1 MEELMNRISGKSIEY
16 PGCIQ
21 DIKELIRGTSKNN
34 YYYCIVYIL
43 LLKEQIINIPET
55 ERDRMEFEDV
65 FRRLKVH
72 TKTIAGEEWSS
83 MIDNSTYT
91 IYKEEKSEENR
102 IEILINLVI
111 ETLIRTSTADMERQV
126 DTYLQ
131 EEINDPRTE
140 TKTQQNVSQDVIEEI
155 LCNLTKL
162 SDKDVKGQV
171 GIVTPLLSEEHI
183 PIILKYLKNLSKV
196 ILLSL
201 YLNNKPVYDAL
212 QKEFIRKE
220 SSNDLIALVDFP
232 EIDIN
237 GLLSRLYK
245 SSSVFKTLDIII
257 KTRLIH
263 RDKIVSTVIEYIKTG
278 SRTKSIHFIRENL
291 ECFLSIIP
299 EIGLGCEEVLL
310 LAEKN
315 KVLLNYAFKMMAE
328 IKSEMKDKKRKPVN
342 SQKKE
347 KRLSNLISA
356 LASELSNGTDSEII
370 NFIIPSHEIDA
381 DMLSKV
387 CIGLFKAKQPSDTV
401 KEVLSELV
409 TEDTTTSFVFTVMPY
424 LKDVQKYKLME
435 KYLVDDVSLSLFTR
449 IIKKPEDIF
458 IYAHKLD
465 TDTGNRIIQL
475 CFTKPEIFTDRILSV
490 AIEEMS
496 KMEVL
501 PILFMETVRNSL
513 KLFSN
518 MKPFLV
524 NLIKREWNRL
534 FKNNQNELII
544 LLESI
549 GISVTEILLSIDE
562 DHFMIILNESPT
574 LKKRMAEYLIKQ
586 PMYIQNKY
594 KTLLNRK

>member
-16 PGCIQ
+16 PGCIE

-65 FRRLKVH
+65 FRKLKVH

-162 SDKDVKGQV
+162 SDKDVKRQV

-409 TEDTTTSFVFTVMPY
+409 TDTTTSFVFTVMPY

-534 FKNNQNELII
+534 FRNNQNELII

-549 GISVTEILLSIDE
+549 GISATEILLSIDE

-574 LKKRMAEYLIKQ
+574 LKKRMTEYLIKQ

>member
-16 PGCIQ
+16 PGCMQ
-21 DIKELIRGTSKNN
+21 DIKELIGGTSKDN

-55 ERDRMEFEDV
+55 ERDRTEFEDV

-72 TKTIAGEEWSS
+72 AKTIAGEEWGS

-102 IEILINLVI
+102 VEILINLVI

-126 DTYLQ
+126 DAYLQ

-140 TKTQQNVSQDVIEEI
+140 TKTQKNVSQDVIEEI

-162 SDKDVKGQV
+162 SDRDVKGQV

-183 PIILKYLKNLSKV
+183 PIILKYLKSLSKV

-232 EIDIN
+232 EIDID

-291 ECFLSIIP
+291 ECFLGIIP

-310 LAEKN
+310 LAERN
-315 KVLLNYAFKMMAE
+315 KVLLNHAFKMMAE

-356 LASELSNGTDSEII
+356 LASELSNGTDTEIV
-370 NFIIPSHEIDA
+370 NFIVPSHEIDA

-424 LKDVQKYKLME
+424 LKDVQKYKLMG

-458 IYAHKLD
+458 IYAHTLD

-524 NLIKREWNRL
+524 NLIKREWSRL
-534 FKNNQNELII
+534 FRNNQNELII

-549 GISVTEILLSIDE
+549 GMPATEILLSIDE
-562 DHFMIILNESPT
+562 DHFMIILNESHT
-574 LKKRMAEYLIKQ
+574 LKKRMTEYLIKQ

>member
-16 PGCIQ
+16 PGCMQ
-21 DIKELIRGTSKNN
+21 DIKELIGGTSKDN

-55 ERDRMEFEDV
+55 ERDRTEFEDV

-72 TKTIAGEEWSS
+72 AKTIAGEEWGS

-102 IEILINLVI
+102 VEILINLVI

-126 DTYLQ
+126 DAYLQ

-140 TKTQQNVSQDVIEEI
+140 TKTQKNVSQDVIEEI

-162 SDKDVKGQV
+162 SDRDVKGQV

-183 PIILKYLKNLSKV
+183 PIILKYLKSLSKV

-232 EIDIN
+232 EIDID

-291 ECFLSIIP
+291 ECFLGIIP

-310 LAEKN
+310 LAERN
-315 KVLLNYAFKMMAE
+315 KVLLNHAFKMMAE

-356 LASELSNGTDSEII
+356 LASELSNGTDTEIV
-370 NFIIPSHEIDA
+370 NFIVPSHEIDA

-424 LKDVQKYKLME
+424 LKDVQKYKLMG

-458 IYAHKLD
+458 IYAHTLD

-524 NLIKREWNRL
+524 NLIKREWSRL
-534 FKNNQNELII
+534 FRNNQNELII

-549 GISVTEILLSIDE
+549 GMPATEILLSIDE
-562 DHFMIILNESPT
+562 DHFMIILNESHT
-574 LKKRMAEYLIKQ
+574 LKKRMTEYLIKHRCI
-586 PMYIQNKY
+586 YRISI
-594 KTLLNRK
+594 RHS

>member
-16 PGCIQ
+16 PGCMQ
-21 DIKELIRGTSKNN
+21 DIKELIGGTSKDN

-55 ERDRMEFEDV
+55 ERDRTEFEDV

-72 TKTIAGEEWSS
+72 AKTIAGEEWGS

-102 IEILINLVI
+102 VEILINLVI

-126 DTYLQ
+126 DAYLQ

-140 TKTQQNVSQDVIEEI
+140 TKTQKNVSQDVIEEI

-162 SDKDVKGQV
+162 SDRDVKGQV

-232 EIDIN
+232 EIDID

-291 ECFLSIIP
+291 ECFLGIIP

-310 LAEKN
+310 LAERN
-315 KVLLNYAFKMMAE
+315 KVLLNHAFKMMAE

-356 LASELSNGTDSEII
+356 LASELSNGTDTEIV
-370 NFIIPSHEIDA
+370 NFIVPSHEIDA

-424 LKDVQKYKLME
+424 LKDVQKYKLMG

-458 IYAHKLD
+458 IYAHTLD

-524 NLIKREWNRL
+524 NLIKREWSRL
-534 FKNNQNELII
+534 FRNNQNELII

-549 GISVTEILLSIDE
+549 GMPATEILLSIDE
-562 DHFMIILNESPT
+562 DHFMIILNESHT
-574 LKKRMAEYLIKQ
+574 LKKRMTEYLIKQ

>member
-16 PGCIQ
+16 PGCMQ
-21 DIKELIRGTSKNN
+21 DIKELIGGTSKDN

-55 ERDRMEFEDV
+55 ERDRTEFEDV

-72 TKTIAGEEWSS
+72 AKTIAGEEWGS

-102 IEILINLVI
+102 VEILINLVI

-126 DTYLQ
+126 DAYLQ

-140 TKTQQNVSQDVIEEI
+140 TKTQKNVSQDVIEEI

-162 SDKDVKGQV
+162 SDRDVKGQV

-232 EIDIN
+232 EIDID

-291 ECFLSIIP
+291 ECFLGIIP

-310 LAEKN
+310 LAERN
-315 KVLLNYAFKMMAE
+315 KVLLNHAFKMMAE

-356 LASELSNGTDSEII
+356 LASELSNGTDTEIV
-370 NFIIPSHEIDA
+370 NFIVPSYEIDA

-424 LKDVQKYKLME
+424 LKDVQKYKLMG

-458 IYAHKLD
+458 IYAHTLD

-524 NLIKREWNRL
+524 NLIKREWSRL
-534 FKNNQNELII
+534 FRNNQNELII

-549 GISVTEILLSIDE
+549 GMPATEILLSIDE
-562 DHFMIILNESPT
+562 DHFMIILNESHT
-574 LKKRMAEYLIKQ
+574 LKKRMTEYLIKQ

>member
-65 FRRLKVH
+65 FRKLKVH

-162 SDKDVKGQV
+162 SDKDVKRQV

-409 TEDTTTSFVFTVMPY
+409 TDTTTSFVFTVMPY

-534 FKNNQNELII
+534 FRNNQNELII

-549 GISVTEILLSIDE
+549 GISATEILLSIDE

-574 LKKRMAEYLIKQ
+574 LKKRMTEYLIKQ

>member
-16 PGCIQ
+16 PGCMQ
-21 DIKELIRGTSKNN
+21 DIKELIGGTSKDN

-55 ERDRMEFEDV
+55 ERDRTEFEDV

-72 TKTIAGEEWSS
+72 AKTIAGEEWGS

-102 IEILINLVI
+102 VEILINLVI

-126 DTYLQ
+126 DAYLQ

-140 TKTQQNVSQDVIEEI
+140 TKTQKNVSQDVIEEI

-162 SDKDVKGQV
+162 SDRDVKGQV

-183 PIILKYLKNLSKV
+183 PIILKYLKSLSKV

-232 EIDIN
+232 EIDID

-291 ECFLSIIP
+291 ECFLGIIP

-310 LAEKN
+310 LAERN
-315 KVLLNYAFKMMAE
+315 KVLLNHAFKMMAE

-356 LASELSNGTDSEII
+356 LASELSNGTDTEIV
-370 NFIIPSHEIDA
+370 NFIVPSHEIDA

-424 LKDVQKYKLME
+424 LKDVQKYKLMG

-458 IYAHKLD
+458 IYAHTLD

-524 NLIKREWNRL
+524 NLIKREWSRL
-534 FKNNQNELII
+534 FRNNQNELII

-549 GISVTEILLSIDE
+549 GMPATEILLSIDE
-562 DHFMIILNESPT
+562 DHFMIILNESHT
-574 LKKRMAEYLIKQ
+574 LKKRMTEYLIK
-586 PMYIQNKY
+586 
-594 KTLLNRK
+594 